1 MDKTGLFGKFLRVA
15 AVGTGLFSIVYCVLA
30 AGLLRRWF
38 AASARADARLDPATF
53 FRPLKSGEPG
63 LARNL
68 EIFLEAIEP
77 DDRVL
82 FGVHSPEQREL
93 CRDLARK
100 FSHLDIHCPPLD
112 HLNHLNPKIEKLL
125 QLEPF
130 ATHDRWI
137 VLDSDTMAGPEFL
150 RAFRAE
156 WQESGTD
163 AFSAPY
169 VFAPPDNLPS
179 RLDAAGTELSLWP
192 GVAILRAAGR
202 VDFLTGACMAVRVPV
217 LRSLGGW
224 NVFADELA
232 DDNALGR
239 AVSRSGGRVGISK
252 CIATLAPPR
261 ANVPDWLLH
270 QHRVFATFRRCN
282 PSGFLGLP
290 LTFGPAF
297 SFLSLFSNPLSPA
310 LWLLHLFVSISRQA
324 VANALPGRRRSL
336 SAVWITGL
344 VEPLF
349 WAASLLPFP
358 VRWAGKW
365 IKLSRSDLSRR
376 SR

>member
-1 MDKTGLFGKFLRVA
+1 MA
-15 AVGTGLFSIVYCVLA
+15 AVGTGLFTILYCALA

-38 AASARADARLDPATF
+38 APSIPPVERLDPVTF

-68 EIFLEAIEP
+68 EMFLEAVEP
-77 DDRVL
+77 GDRVL

-93 CRDLARK
+93 CLGLARK
-100 FSHLDIHCPPLD
+100 FAHLDIYCPPLD
-112 HLNHLNPKIEKLL
+112 HLNCLNPKIEKLL

-130 ATHDRWI
+130 ANHDRWI

-150 RAFRAE
+150 TAFRAE
-156 WQESGTD
+156 WQESGAD

-169 VFAPPDNLPS
+169 VFAPPENLPS

-192 GVAILRAAGR
+192 GVAILREAGR
-202 VDFLTGACMAVRVPV
+202 VDFLTGACMAVRASV

-232 DDNALGR
+232 DDNELGR

-252 CIATLAPPR
+252 CVATLSPPR
-261 ANVPDWLLH
+261 ANGADWLLH

-290 LTFGPAF
+290 LTFGSAF
-297 SFLSLFSNPLSPA
+297 SFLSLVSNPLSPA
-310 LWLLHLFVSISRQA
+310 LWLLHLVVSISRQG

-349 WAASLLPFP
+349 WAASLLPLP
-358 VRWAGKW
+358 VRWGGKW
-365 IKLSRSDLSRR
+365 IRLAPPDSSRR

>member
-1 MDKTGLFGKFLRVA
+1 MA
-15 AVGTGLFSIVYCVLA
+15 AVGTGLFTIVYCAFA
-30 AGLLRRWF
+30 AGFLRRWF
-38 AASARADARLDPATF
+38 AASAPPVQRLEAVTF

-68 EIFLEAIEP
+68 EQFLEAVEP
-77 DDRVL
+77 GDRVL
-82 FGVHSPEQREL
+82 FGAHSPEQREL
-93 CRDLARK
+93 CLDLTRK
-100 FSHLDIHCPPLD
+100 FPHLDIHCPPLD
-112 HLNHLNPKIEKLL
+112 HLDCLNPKIEKLL

-156 WQESGTD
+156 WQESGAD
-163 AFSAPY
+163 AFSSPY
-169 VFAPPDNLPS
+169 VFDRPDNLPS
-179 RLDAAGTELSLWP
+179 QLDAAGTELSLWP
-192 GVAILRAAGR
+192 GVAVLRATGR
-202 VDFLTGACMAVRVPV
+202 VDFLTGACMAVRAPV

-232 DDNALGR
+232 DDNELGR

-252 CIATLAPPR
+252 CVATLAPPR
-261 ANVPDWLLH
+261 ANAPDWLLH
-270 QHRVFATFRRCN
+270 QHRVFATFRMCN

-290 LTFGPAF
+290 LTFGLAF
-297 SFLSLFSNPLSPA
+297 SFFSLLANPLSRGR
-310 LWLLHLFVSISRQA
+310 WILHLFVATSRQA
-324 VANALPGRRRSL
+324 VANALPGRRRSRWDVWL
-336 SAVWITGL
+336 SGL
-344 VEPLF
+344 AEPLF
-349 WAASLLPFP
+349 WAASLLPLP

-365 IKLSRSDLSRR
+365 ISPAASDPSRR

>member
-1 MDKTGLFGKFLRVA
+1 MG

-38 AASARADARLDPATF
+38 AASARADAPLDPVTF
-53 FRPLKSGEPG
+53 FRPLKSGEPD

-68 EIFLEAIEP
+68 EMFLGAVEP
-77 DDRVL
+77 GDRVL

-93 CRDLARK
+93 CRDLAGK
-100 FSHLDIHCPPLD
+100 FSHLDIRCPTLD
-112 HLNHLNPKIEKLL
+112 HLICLNPKIEKLL

-130 ATHDRWI
+130 AIHDRWI

-156 WQESGTD
+156 WQESGAD

-169 VFAPPDNLPS
+169 VFDRADNLPS
-179 RLDAAGTELSLWP
+179 RLDATGTELSLWP
-192 GVAILRAAGR
+192 GVAILRATGHL
-202 VDFLTGACMAVRVPV
+202 DFLTGACMAVRAPL

-224 NVFADELA
+224 NALADELA
-232 DDNALGR
+232 DDNELGR
-239 AVSRSGGRVGISK
+239 AISRSGGRVGISK
-252 CIATLAPPR
+252 CVAALSPPR
-261 ANVPDWLLH
+261 VNVTDWLLH

-297 SFLSLFSNPLSPA
+297 TFLSLLSNPLSPA
-310 LWLLHLFVSISRQA
+310 LWFLHLFISISRQA

-336 SAVWITGL
+336 PIVWITGL
-344 VEPLF
+344 AEPLF
-349 WAASLLPFP
+349 WVVSLLPFP

-365 IKLSRSDLSRR
+365 IKLSRTDLSRR
-376 SR
+376 SSSEGFSVF